1 MPEPNDILITPG
13 ATGELTGELELPDGE
28 TAPLTRPKRS
38 LGGLLL
44 LALPVV
50 ILGVAGWFYFGSSA
64 EAKRKPASDETAKAG
79 ETSPPPAS
87 EELNEALKIVSSA
100 QLQQTPPTPASGD
113 GVASEPPPVTVVPPP
128 PDTPSQPAPVQNT
141 TPEPQ
146 RQPVQNSQASA
157 YRSVVFEEPT
167 SKSVAP
173 ENSAKPAAFTP
184 KPERAEVKLLP
195 RFGALLPVR
204 LLGTVFTLRDN
215 ATIRLGLMRDVQT
228 AGGTIAAGTE
238 LIGRVTGSADKRVFI
253 QVEGYLREDG
263 TLVSFGGDALG
274 ADGADGFAGKKRDVS
289 SRWKRVFSTIGRA
302 AFSLGRT
309 YLQSRGNGAVIIGDV
324 ADSAAP
330 DFQIRPEIQSFVEL
344 SAGTVGFVRVTS
356 LGTSTD
362 TTAPV
367 NEPVA
372 PTAPGPVFTEAMLA
386 DLLERG
392 TEADLRAALPKLP
405 VAMRPLVESFLSQTS
420 MKGGAR

>member
-1 MPEPNDILITPG
+1 MPEPNETLIVPG
-13 ATGELTGELELPDGE
+13 ETGELELPDGE

-38 LGGLLL
+38 LGALLL
-44 LALPVV
+44 LVLPVV

-79 ETSPPPAS
+79 DAQPAQPAAS
-87 EELNEALKIVSSA
+87 EELNEALKIVSSG
-100 QLQQTPPTPASGD
+100 QPQPVPPPPASGV
-113 GVASEPPPVTVVPPP
+113 GVATEPSPVTVVPPP
-128 PDTPSQPAPVQNT
+128 PDTPPQTTPVQNT
-141 TPEPQ
+141 TSESQ
-146 RQPVQNSQASA
+146 RQPVQNSQASS
-157 YRSVVFEEPT
+157 YRSVVFEVP
-167 SKSVAP
+167 A
-173 ENSAKPAAFTP
+173 AKPVSPETTVKPVAFTP
-184 KPERAEVKLLP
+184 KPERAESKPLP

-228 AGGTIAAGTE
+228 PTGTIAAGTE

-253 QVEGYLREDG
+253 QIEGYLREDG
-263 TLVSFGGDALG
+263 TVIAFGGDALG
-274 ADGADGFAGKKRDVS
+274 ADGADGFAGRKRDVS

-330 DFQIRPEIQSFVEL
+330 EFQLRPEIQSFIEL
-344 SAGTVGFVRVTS
+344 TAGTVGFVRVTS
-356 LGTSTD
+356 LGTPTEPPI
-362 TTAPV
+362 PV

-405 VAMRPLVESFLSQTS
+405 VSMRPLVESFLSQTS

>member
-1 MPEPNDILITPG
+1 MPESNETLILPG
-13 ATGELTGELELPDGE
+13 ETGELELPDGE

-64 EAKRKPASDETAKAG
+64 EARRKPAGDETAKVG
-79 ETSPPPAS
+79 DVQTSQPPAS
-87 EELNEALKIVSSA
+87 EELNEALKIVAS
-100 QLQQTPPTPASGD
+100 TPSQPVSPPPASGV
-113 GVASEPPPVTVVPPP
+113 GVATEPPPVTVVPSP
-128 PDTPSQPAPVQNT
+128 PDTPPQSAPVQNT

-157 YRSVVFEEPT
+157 YRSVVFEEP
-167 SKSVAP
+167 A
-173 ENSAKPAAFTP
+173 AKPLPTETNARLAASTP
-184 KPERAEVKLLP
+184 KPERADAKPLP

-228 AGGTIAAGTE
+228 PTGTIAAGTE
-238 LIGRVTGSADKRVFI
+238 LIGRVTGSAEKRVFI

-263 TLVSFGGDALG
+263 TLIAFGGDALG
-274 ADGADGFAGKKRDVS
+274 ADGADGFAGRKRDVS

-309 YLQSRGNGAVIIGDV
+309 YLQSRGSGAVIIGDV

-344 SAGTVGFVRVTS
+344 TAGTVGFVRVTS
-356 LGTSTD
+356 LGGSTE

-405 VAMRPLVESFLSQTS
+405 MSMRPLVESFLSQT
-420 MKGGAR
+420 KGGTR